1 MEKTLK
7 RLNFI
12 TIFEFLWNYMKDMKG
27 RYLLFYL
34 GWLFQTVVGVVA
46 PIVFGE
52 MINQVIYE
60 NDLAAFLKR
69 GLVFLGI
76 TLFGIGLNYWI
87 YDMYAY
93 LWNGINRRLR
103 LNMFDRLMKM
113 SARKIESLQFGDTI
127 NMIQFWSMEGVHF
140 MIRNVGHN
148 LNNILRIIA
157 CITVMFV
164 INPVFGMIT
173 LIMVPLSVFSTL
185 WIGSRIRRNGDRK
198 RNQYSAYIAWFYEVA
213 ASLGELRLWSA
224 EQAILKKFERK
235 NKELKN
241 TSARIELED
250 TIGNEA
256 LANIKNVVL
265 VIQYGLLAYYAI
277 RGMLTIGAITV
288 LLNYFTTMSKALS
301 DLSSTFMDA
310 QKRIGIIEKMRD
322 FMEDTTDEE
331 EEEKVSRLYDLN
343 EPIERISFE
352 DCSFQYDPGFD
363 FGLRSLNFSVHA
375 GEKVAIVGENGAGKS
390 TLLNLLLRFYRPTS
404 GKLLLN
410 GKEMSKLTIESYYEH
425 ISIVFQQVMLCRG
438 SIRDNLLM
446 GKDISGE
453 RMVQACKAAG
463 IYDLL
468 SESDMGFDTILEKQ
482 GANLSGGQRQR
493 LGIARAY
500 LRESELVLMDE
511 ATSALDPDTE
521 QWILDHWDEMLKG
534 RICIVVSHR
543 LPTIMRCDRVIM
555 LRNGRICA
563 MGTPETM
570 RNECREFKELFA
582 L

>member
-1 MEKTLK
+1 MEQTSK

-12 TIFEFLWNYMKDMKG
+12 TTFGFLWNYMKDMKG

-34 GWLFQTVVGVVA
+34 GWLFHTVVGVVA

-69 GLVFLGI
+69 GLGFFGI
-76 TLFGIGLNYWI
+76 TLLGIILYYWI
-87 YDMYAY
+87 YEMYGY

-103 LNMFDRLMKM
+103 MGMFDRLQRM
-113 SARKIESLQFGDTI
+113 SARRIESLPFGDTI

-140 MIRNVGHN
+140 MIRNVVHN
-148 LNNILRIIA
+148 MNNILRIIA

-164 INPVFGMIT
+164 INPMFGLIT
-173 LIMVPLSVFSTL
+173 IIMVPLSVFSTL
-185 WIGSRIRRNGDRK
+185 WIGGRIRRNGDRK
-198 RNQYSAYIAWFYEVA
+198 RDQYSAYIAWFYEVA
-213 ASLGELRLWSA
+213 GSLGELRLWSA
-224 EQAILKKFERK
+224 EEAILKKYERK

-241 TSARIELED
+241 TSARMELEN

-265 VIQYGLLAYYAI
+265 VIQYALLAYYAI
-277 RGMLTIGAITV
+277 HGMLTIGAVTV
-288 LLNYFTTMSKALS
+288 LLNYFTTMSTALS
-301 DLSSTFMDA
+301 ELSSTFMDA

-322 FMEDTTDEE
+322 FMEDTTEE
-331 EEEKVSRLYDLN
+331 EEGEKVGQLYDLN
-343 EPIERISFE
+343 EPIEKITFE
-352 DCSFQYDPGFD
+352 DCSFQYDPAGD
-363 FGLRSLNFSVHA
+363 YVLRSLNFSVHA
-375 GEKVAIVGENGAGKS
+375 GEKIAIVGENGAGKS
-390 TLLNLLLRFYRPTS
+390 TLLNLLLGFYRPTS
-404 GKLLLN
+404 GKILLN
-410 GKEMSKLTIESYYEH
+410 GKEMSKLTLASYYEH
-425 ISIVFQQVMLCRG
+425 ISIVFQQVMLCKG
-438 SIRDNLLM
+438 SIRENLLM
-446 GKDISGE
+446 GKDISEE

-463 IYDLL
+463 IYELL
-468 SESDMGFDTILEKQ
+468 SESDMGFDTILEKR

-500 LRESELVLMDE
+500 LRESEVVLMDE
-511 ATSALDPDTE
+511 ATSALDPATE
-521 QWILDHWDEMLKG
+521 QWLLDHWDEILRG

-570 RNECREFKELFA
+570 RNDCREFRELFA